1 MYSLIISSVIV
12 PELTARYPLAQK
24 CRPQNFFRRC
34 EYGFPEYPRADPLQP
49 LHDLTDILVGPIRE
63 ENVYVDTGHFATDN
77 PQLMFHR
84 ELPDQVA
91 HTTTDLKVHLVW
103 IPKYRKAVLTG
114 DVAVRV
120 RATPI
125 SSHAT
130 TLHKFSL
137 RLKARDFDQPERGS
151 GIRLKAPALACRL
164 GYRVL
169 LLRFPRLFQAL
180 DIARSTGK
188 LLGFFKNLAKQ
199 DLLVL
204 EDFGLAPLTSE
215 QRQDLFE
222 IMEDRHNL
230 RSTIVTSQIPLDEWH
245 DRIGDPTL
253 ADAILDRLLH
263 GAYTVEMKG
272 ESMRKQRAKAAPSAA
287 S

>member
-1 MYSLIISSVIV
+1 MLINPIKDKLQTLRLTGFLEALDDQERT
-12 PELTARYPLAQK
+12 PEL
-24 CRPQNFFRRC
+24 
-34 EYGFPEYPRADPLQP
+34 
-49 LHDLTDILVGPIRE
+49 LHDLSFEDRLGLLVDRE
-63 ENVYVDTGHFATDN
+63 ITLQENKRTE
-77 PQLMFHR
+77 R
-84 ELPDQVA
+84 
-91 HTTTDLKVHLVW
+91 
-103 IPKYRKAVLTG
+103 
-114 DVAVRV
+114 
-120 RATPI
+120 
-125 SSHAT
+125 
-130 TLHKFSL
+130 
-137 RLKARDFDQPERGS
+137 RLKAARLRQNATPEDLDFRAARNLPRPLVQTLFTGQWIANRQNVLLTGPT
-151 GIRLKAPALACRL
+151 GIGKSYLAEALGHKACRL

-199 DLLVL
+199 NLLVL

-230 RSTIVTSQIPLDEWH
+230 RSTIVTSQLPLAEWH

-253 ADAILDRLLH
+253 ADAILDRLVH

-272 ESMRKQRAKAAPSAA
+272 ESMRKQRARAAPSEA

>member
-1 MYSLIISSVIV
+1 MLINPIKDKLQTLRLTGFLEALDDQERT
-12 PELTARYPLAQK
+12 PEL
-24 CRPQNFFRRC
+24 
-34 EYGFPEYPRADPLQP
+34 
-49 LHDLTDILVGPIRE
+49 LHDLSFEDRLGLLVDRE
-63 ENVYVDTGHFATDN
+63 ITLQENKRTE
-77 PQLMFHR
+77 R
-84 ELPDQVA
+84 
-91 HTTTDLKVHLVW
+91 
-103 IPKYRKAVLTG
+103 
-114 DVAVRV
+114 
-120 RATPI
+120 
-125 SSHAT
+125 
-130 TLHKFSL
+130 
-137 RLKARDFDQPERGS
+137 RLKAARLRQNATPEDLDFRAARNLPRPLVQTLFTGQWIANRQNVLLTGPT
-151 GIRLKAPALACRL
+151 GIGKSYLAEALGHKACRL

-199 DLLVL
+199 NLLVL

-230 RSTIVTSQIPLDEWH
+230 RSTIVTSQVPLAEWH

-253 ADAILDRLLH
+253 ADAILDRLVH

-272 ESMRKQRAKAAPSAA
+272 ESMRKQRARAVPSAA